1 MQITTPDI
9 GVDKATVAEILVK
22 VGDTIA
28 IDESIVLLES
38 DKASVEVPST
48 SAGVVKSILVNQGDE
63 VSEGAV
69 LIELEAEDDANAV
82 ETQQA
87 DVSDKTSENTPTSLP
102 DDEILQEV
110 ASHQPGTA
118 AKQSQAPAANSAASA
133 TVEVKVPD
141 IGVEKALVGEILV
154 QVGDEIT
161 VDQSIVVVESDKAT
175 VEVPSTVDGTVE
187 AIQIKEGDTVK
198 EGVVIL
204 TVKTAASASVQQSA
218 PESAEQVSAPAA
230 PEAKAETVTQAP
242 AAPAGDVE
250 VKVPDLGVDKAA
262 VAEILVQVGDKVEKD
277 QSIIVVES
285 DKATVEVPSTTAG
298 VIKSIHVE
306 LGQNVSEGIAL
317 ITIEAAGQAAPA
329 TAPAP
334 KAEVSAAKDAPAPA
348 AAPKAETAAAP
359 ETQNADKLTKEQN
372 AANAKVYAGPAVR
385 KLARELGVVLAEVK
399 ASGPHARLMKEDLFA
414 YVKTRLTAPAPAAVA
429 PAAAAPAGLPKLPS
443 FDAFGGVEEKALTR
457 LQQVSIP
464 QLSLNNYIPQVT
476 QFDLADITEL
486 EAWRNELKGNFKKE
500 GLSLTIMSFI
510 IKAVAHLL
518 KEEREFAGHLADE
531 GKSVL
536 LRNEIHMGIAVATP
550 DGLTVP
556 VLRNPDQKSIK
567 QISKEL
573 GELGQKARDKKLSP
587 KDLQGANFTISSL
600 GAIGGTAFT
609 PLVNWPQVAIL
620 GISPATM
627 QPVWNGEGFDPR
639 LMLPLSL
646 SYDHRV
652 INGADAARFTNK
664 LSKLL
669 KDIRSLLI

>member
-28 IDESIVLLES
+28 IDDSIVLLES

-48 SAGVVKSILVNQGDE
+48 SAGVVKSILVSQGDE
-63 VSEGAV
+63 VTEGAV
-69 LIELEAEDDANAV
+69 LIELQAEDGSTDVVESQRADAS
-82 ETQQA
+82 E
-87 DVSDKTSENTPTSLP
+87 KTSENTPTSLP
-102 DDEILQEV
+102 DQEIMQEI
-110 ASHQPGTA
+110 ASHQPKA
-118 AKQSQAPAANSAASA
+118 SAAPEAQASSQ
-133 TVEVKVPD
+133 VVDVQIPD
-141 IGVEKALVGEILV
+141 IGVEKATVGEILV
-154 QVGDEIT
+154 SVGDEIE

-175 VEVPSTVDGTVE
+175 VEVPSTVSGTVE
-187 AIQIKEGDTVK
+187 SIEIKEGDTIK

-204 TVKTAASASVQQSA
+204 KVKTA
-218 PESAEQVSAPAA
+218 VSAAQVQTEAPQAPVAQAA
-230 PEAKAETVTQAP
+230 TQEKAVEAPQTP

-262 VAEILVQVGDKVEKD
+262 VAEILVQVGDTVEKD

-298 VIKSIHVE
+298 VIKAIHVE
-306 LGQNVSEGIAL
+306 LGQNVSQGIAL
-317 ITIEAAGQAAPA
+317 VTIEAEAEAQAAA
-329 TAPAP
+329 APVAAKAEAP
-334 KAEVSAAKDAPAPA
+334 KAPAAKAAPAPA
-348 AAPKAETAAAP
+348 ASSTQTVAASD
-359 ETQNADKLTKEQN
+359 NADKLTKEQN
-372 AANAKVYAGPAVR
+372 VANSKVYAGPAVR
-385 KLARELGVVLAEVK
+385 KLARELGVVLADVK
-399 ASGPHARLMKEDLFA
+399 ASGPHARVMKEDLKA
-414 YVKTRLTAPAPAAVA
+414 YVKTRLTTPQAAPV
-429 PAAAAPAGLPKLPS
+429 AAAAQVAGLPKLPDFS
-443 FDAFGGVEEKALTR
+443 AFGGVEEKALTR

-464 QLSLNNYIPQVT
+464 QLSLNNFIPQVT
-476 QFDLADITEL
+476 QFDAADITEL

-500 GLSLTIMSFI
+500 GLSLTIMAFI

-518 KEEREFAGHLADE
+518 KEEREFAGHLADD

-556 VLRNPDQKSIK
+556 VLRHPDQKSIK
-567 QISKEL
+567 QIATEL
-573 GELGQKARDKKLSP
+573 GTLGQKARDKKLSP
-587 KDLQGANFTISSL
+587 KDLQGANFTITSL
-600 GAIGGTAFT
+600 GSIGGTAFT

-664 LSKLL
+664 LTKLL
-669 KDIRSLLI
+669 KDIRTLLI